1 MKLDNVRIL
10 RGPNRW
16 HTRPV
21 LEIDLELEAG
31 DASVA
36 PNAAQQLEKAFAS
49 ARAGQALP
57 LTSASPEGCFEY
69 AVRSLLEH
77 AGAGGGFSRTFVSA
91 KATHPKVIVAFREE
105 VVGRA
110 ATDMAHSLFTRVSRD
125 QALEVA
131 PLVEQLRLLDEEH
144 RLGPSTGSIVR
155 AAEARGI
162 PTTRLN
168 TGSLVRLGHGARQRR
183 ILAAE
188 IDETSAIAENIAQD
202 KELTKA
208 LLRAVGVPVPQG
220 RPVKDATDAWAAA
233 QEIGGPVV
241 VKPQYGNQGRGVAVN
256 LTGQSAV
263 VAAFHAAQ
271 QEGSSI
277 IVESYCPGFDHRL
290 LVVGGRVVAAAR
302 RDPPHVRG
310 DGVRTVKE
318 LVAEAN
324 RDPRRGEDHATALS
338 KLRLDDIAAA
348 VLAEQGLRPESVP
361 AKGRTVL
368 LRRNGNLST
377 GGSATDVTDLVHPD
391 VAARA
396 VDAARMVGLHVAGV
410 DVVCLDPSVPL
421 EEQHGAIVEV
431 NAAPGLRMHLE
442 PTEGSPRPVGESIV
456 DLMFGP
462 GETGRVPVVAVTGT
476 NGKTTTT
483 QLMGHLFAS
492 QGLCVGMTTT
502 EGIYVSGDRIDTG
515 DCSGPR
521 SARVVLAHPLVQA
534 AVLETARGG
543 ILREGLGFDVCDVA
557 IVTNLG
563 EGDHLGLNGI
573 TSVRE
578 LAAIKRV
585 VVENVA
591 ATGYAVLNAA
601 DPLTVEMAAHCPG
614 KIIYF
619 ARDPQEPVVAAHR
632 EAGGRA
638 VVVKDSYVV
647 LAEGIQE
654 VPLVSLHEVP
664 LTLGGR
670 IGFQVENVLSAAA
683 AAWAAGIPLDVVR
696 RGLQS
701 FVAEPSVVPARF
713 NVLSFAGSRIVVDYA
728 HNVDACRAVIEALS
742 EMPSRVRSVVFS
754 AAGDRRDA
762 DIERQAKL
770 LGDAFD
776 TVILYE
782 DACNRGRAEGEVVK
796 VLRRGVE
803 QGHRVSQVREIRG
816 ELAAIELALRALAP
830 GDVLLIQA
838 DQVELALA
846 FIQRF
851 IADHTPPE
859 FPVQQTYNRGSQP
872 FLLTAPLRA

>member
-1 MKLDNVRIL
+1 MKLDNVRVL

-16 HTRPV
+16 HNRPV
-21 LEIDLELEAG
+21 LEIDLELEPS
-31 DASVA
+31 DKSVA
-36 PNAAQQLEKAFAS
+36 PSIAQQLERAFS
-49 ARAGQALP
+49 P
-57 LTSASPEGCFEY
+57 LHVSPVPTLTTVSPEGCFEY
-69 AVRSLLEH
+69 AVRSLLQQ
-77 AGAGGGFSRTFVSA
+77 AGAGGDFSRTFTSA
-91 KATHPKVIVAFREE
+91 KPTRPKVIVAHREE
-105 VVGRA
+105 IVGRA
-110 ATDMAHSLFTRVSRD
+110 AADLAHSLLEKISRG
-125 QALEVA
+125 QSFELS
-131 PLVEQLRLLDEEH
+131 PLVENLRLLDEEY

-162 PTTRLN
+162 PATRLN
-168 TGSLVRLGHGARQRR
+168 SGSLVRLGQGARQRR

-188 IDETSAIAENIAQD
+188 IDETSTISENIAQD

-208 LLRAVGVPVPQG
+208 LLSAIGVPVPQG
-220 RPVKDATDAWAAA
+220 RPVKDAADAWAAA
-233 QEIGGPVV
+233 REIGGPVV

-256 LTGQSAV
+256 LTGQAAV
-263 VAAFHAAQ
+263 EAAFEAAK

-277 IVESYCPGFDHRL
+277 LVESYCPGFDHRL
-290 LVVGGRVVAAAR
+290 LVVGGKLIAAAR

-338 KLRLDDIAAA
+338 KLRLDDIATA

-361 AKGRTVL
+361 SKGSTVL

-377 GGSATDVTDLVHPD
+377 GGSATDVTDRVHPE

-396 VDAARMVGLHVAGV
+396 VEAARMVGLHIAGV

-421 EEQHGAIVEV
+421 EEQQGAIVEV

-456 DLMFGP
+456 DLMFRA

-492 QGLCVGMTTT
+492 KGLCVGMTTT
-502 EGIYVSGDRIDTG
+502 EGIYVAGQRIDTG

-521 SARVVLAHPLVQA
+521 SARLVLSHPLVEA

-573 TSVRE
+573 TSIRE

-591 ATGYAVLNAA
+591 ASGYAVLNAA
-601 DPLTVEMAAHCPG
+601 DPLTVDMSAHCPG
-614 KIIYF
+614 KVIYF
-619 ARDPQEPVVAAHR
+619 ARDAQEPVVAAHR

-638 VVVKDSYVV
+638 VVVKDSWV
-647 LAEGIQE
+647 LLTEGVHEI
-654 VPLVSLHEVP
+654 PLVSLHDVP

-670 IGFQVENVLSAAA
+670 IGFQVENVLSATA
-683 AAWAAGIPLDVVR
+683 AAWGAAIPFDVIR

-713 NVLSFAGSRIVVDYA
+713 NVLNFAGARIVVDYA
-728 HNVDACRAVIEALS
+728 HNVDACRAVIDALS
-742 EMPSRVRSVVFS
+742 EMPAECARSCSRRRVTAATRTSSVKPSCSETPSTPSYSTRTPATAAAPRAKSSRCCVAAWSEDTASRRCVKFGGSSPQSSWHCARS
-754 AAGDRRDA
+754 R
-762 DIERQAKL
+762 
-770 LGDAFD
+770 
-776 TVILYE
+776 
-782 DACNRGRAEGEVVK
+782 
-796 VLRRGVE
+796 
-803 QGHRVSQVREIRG
+803 
-816 ELAAIELALRALAP
+816 
-830 GDVLLIQA
+830 
-838 DQVELALA
+838 
-846 FIQRF
+846 
-851 IADHTPPE
+851 
-859 FPVQQTYNRGSQP
+859 PVTCS
-872 FLLTAPLRA
+872 